1 MELRLHSL
9 RFCKRT
15 RISLR
20 EILVCSTLNQSVQVA
35 VVGLPKFPIRL
46 TDLELLFAID
56 LLSLLLCCC
65 SIDQFNALC
74 QFVLMMLVI
83 QVTVRVVDRR
93 RHLDSYFQ
101 THNLN
106 AKASYP
112 QISTKS
118 KFKNRFHFTSS
129 FVMYHAV
136 FS

>member
-1 MELRLHSL
+1 M
-9 RFCKRT
+9 
-15 RISLR
+15 
-20 EILVCSTLNQSVQVA
+20 A

-74 QFVLMMLVI
+74 QFDLIMLAI

-93 RHLDSYFQ
+93 RHLDSNFQ
-101 THNLN
+101 THNPN

-112 QISTKS
+112 QISKKL